1 MQLTIAAAAL
11 AATVLA
17 ATPAGAN
24 TAGTAGDPLE
34 SMNRAVHGFN
44 SAVLDHVLVPAAT
57 LYRDTV
63 PAVLR
68 NGVSN
73 MVANLREPL
82 TAASSGLQGDFA
94 NAGMAAARFAINT
107 TIGIAGMM
115 DAAGAMGLVARPED
129 LDQALCAHGVPEGPF
144 LVLPF
149 YGPATLR
156 DAAARAALVAGG
168 VSLVGDD
175 AWIGILAAGTVG
187 VLDAAPAAAAFDV
200 TAVDAY
206 AAQRSAY
213 LQHSRAACA
222 NGAVEEEP
230 LFPEE

>member
-1 MQLTIAAAAL
+1 MLQSIAAAAL

-17 ATPAGAN
+17 TAPAAR
-24 TAGTAGDPLE
+24 ADSAAGDPLE
-34 SMNRAVHGFN
+34 PVNRAVHGFN
-44 SAVLDHVLVPAAT
+44 SVMLDHVLLPAAT
-57 LYRDTV
+57 LYRGTV

-68 NGVSN
+68 NGLSN
-73 MVANLREPL
+73 MVANLREPM

-94 NAGMAAARFAINT
+94 NAGVAAARFAINS
-107 TIGIAGMM
+107 TIGIAGVM
-115 DAAGAMGLVARPED
+115 DAAGAMGLVARPEN

-144 LVLPF
+144 LVLPL
-149 YGPATLR
+149 YGPTTLR
-156 DAAARAALVAGG
+156 DATARAALVAGG

-175 AWIGILAAGTVG
+175 AWVGVLAAGAVG
-187 VLDAAPAAAAFDV
+187 ALDTAPSLAAFDV

-222 NGAVEEEP
+222 NGVVEEEP